1 MAVSGARSVPRS
13 KLRSAQPLA
22 GSIDGVNTSF
32 STPEP
37 FVHDPPRLT
46 LVLFYNGQ
54 RLFISD
60 DFLISESGGPGTGY
74 DTVQTLFAPR
84 AGDKLWADYVAS
96 A

>member
-13 KLRSAQPLA
+13 KLRSAQPLT
-22 GSIDGVNTSF
+22 GLIDGVNTSF

-37 FVHDPPRLT
+37 FIHDPPRQT
-46 LVLFYNGQ
+46 MELFYNGQ

-84 AGDKLWADYVAS
+84 SGDKLLANYTAV
-96 A
+96 